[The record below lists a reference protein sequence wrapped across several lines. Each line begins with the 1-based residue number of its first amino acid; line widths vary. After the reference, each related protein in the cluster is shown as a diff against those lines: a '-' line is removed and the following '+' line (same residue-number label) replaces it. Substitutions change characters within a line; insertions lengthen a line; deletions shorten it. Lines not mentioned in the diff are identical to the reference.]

1 MAGPLTNLRKPRK
14 TPLPGVNQTGQRAAP
29 FRNPTDLFEDDED
42 ILGRSVSRQSSL
54 STSRSETMGSR
65 ANKHLPKLSKDSK
78 PAPSDY
84 ELMSNMMSRIAK
96 LELQVQFYTKE
107 ILEKDKKIS
116 ILEEKTKLLQKYKG
130 DPNSESGKVRDL
142 ERKCQELQQ
151 TIKDMED
158 FLSDY
163 GMVWVGNAEADG
175 VGGTDGSVYEELSHP
190 GETSQPASVWRPG
203 ASVVQPEGPFH
214 VDFDRIIK
222 NIKELNVVAGDG
234 EKRIR
239 HTVSGARFV
248 APDPV
253 PLTLYANGIYMFNGP
268 FRSYEEPTTQRCV
281 QDLMDGY
288 FPYELNERFPE
299 GVPFQVTDKRDTV
312 YNDPRN
318 LEQFPGTGNLLGG
331 ENKPSRLVPS
341 NLDKATSMERSYTTS
356 HDGKP
361 VYETSQPPKPRLS
374 VDQFLN
380 KLPSSV
386 MREGKVIDVRASL
399 AGDLKP
405 DSTKPGVTIIDTP
418 AVQEILERVG
428 SRPQSASSPRP
439 PSARSSITTLR
450 VKTETGEHTFILK
463 MPYTDTIGDVRQYLD
478 ANRTSG
484 SKDYEIVTTFPAKVY
499 DDQEATLQECGLTP
513 NAALH
518 LRAKKK

>member
-1 MAGPLTNLRKPRK
+1 MFLMMTSHYWMMSWADQSLVSPVCPPAGVTPSGEGPSNTCPNSPR
-14 TPLPGVNQTGQRAAP
+14 T
-29 FRNPTDLFEDDED
+29 
-42 ILGRSVSRQSSL
+42 
-54 STSRSETMGSR
+54 
-65 ANKHLPKLSKDSK
+65 PKLV
-78 PAPSDY
+78 APSDY
-84 ELMSNMMSRIAK
+84 ELMTGMMSRIAK
-96 LELQVQFYTKE
+96 LELQIQFYAKE

-130 DPNSESGKVRDL
+130 DADPDSTRVRDL

-163 GMVWVGNAEADG
+163 GMIWVGNADADTVESTEG
-175 VGGTDGSVYEELSHP
+175 RVYDELAEPGHTSRLGG
-190 GETSQPASVWRPG
+190 VWRPG
-203 ASVVQPEGPFH
+203 ASVVQSEGPFH

-222 NIKELNVVAGDG
+222 NIKELNIVAGDG

-248 APDPV
+248 APDTV
-253 PLTLYANGIYMFNGP
+253 PLTLYANGIFMFNGP
-268 FRSYEEPTTQRCV
+268 FRSYEEPTTQRCI

-288 FPYELNERFPE
+288 FPYELNARFPE

-312 YNDPRN
+312 YNDPRSIKH
-318 LEQFPGTGNLLGG
+318 FPGTGNLLGG
-331 ENKPSRLVPS
+331 ESKPSRLVPS
-341 NLDKATSMERSYTTS
+341 NLDKGTSMERSYTTS

-361 VYETSQPPKPRLS
+361 VYETSQPPKPQLS

-380 KLPSSV
+380 KLPSSIIK
-386 MREGKVIDVRASL
+386 EGKVIDVRASL
-399 AGDLKP
+399 AGDLQH
-405 DSTKPGVTIIDTP
+405 DNTKPGVTVIDTP
-418 AVQEILERVG
+418 AVQEILERVSS
-428 SRPQSASSPRP
+428 SRPQSASSSRP
-439 PSARSSITTLR
+439 LSARSSITTLR

-463 MPYTDTIGDVRQYLD
+463 LRYTDTIGDVRQYLD
-478 ANRTSG
+478 AKRTLG

-499 DDQEATLQECGLTP
+499 NDQDATLQECGLTP